1 MSSIKSTTQIK
12 EKNITIA
19 NAALISG
26 IGVLIMAL
34 TVPFAEF
41 YIFPKLIAEN
51 PALTAKNIMDNRLL
65 FTTGI
70 FLHFITL
77 ICDIVVAWSLYVFL
91 KPVFK
96 HLSLL
101 TACFRLIYIAI
112 YLVALVNLIKVIN
125 LLNIN
130 EKSNILDQTQL
141 YDSITFYINS
151 FHIEWSFGLIIF
163 GIYLSLLGYLVF
175 IAEYVPKIFGILL
188 MIAGFG
194 YLINTLGLFLFPNIN
209 TEFLLI
215 TFFGEL
221 IFMIWLLIKGSK
233 IKNIKKT
240 AHNKV

>member
-1 MSSIKSTTQIK
+1 MSSIKSTTQNK
-12 EKNITIA
+12 EKKITIA

-26 IGVLIMAL
+26 FGLLIMVL

-51 PALTAKNIMDNRLL
+51 PALTANNIIDNKLL

-101 TACFRLIYIAI
+101 TALFRLIYAAM
-112 YLVALVNLIKVIN
+112 YLVALVNLIKVLN

-130 EKSNILDQTQL
+130 EKSNLLDQTQF
-141 YDSITFYINS
+141 YDSISFYISS
-151 FHIEWSFGLIIF
+151 FHLEWSFGLIIF
-163 GIYLSLLGYLVF
+163 GIYLILLGYLVF
-175 IAEYVPKIFGILL
+175 NAEYVPKIFGILL
-188 MIAGFG
+188 IIAGIG
-194 YLINTLGLFLFPNIN
+194 YMVNTLGSFLFPNIN
-209 TEFLLI
+209 TEFLMV

-221 IFMIWLLIKGSK
+221 VFMFWLLIKGSK
-233 IKNIKKT
+233 IKDVEI
-240 AHNKV
+240 